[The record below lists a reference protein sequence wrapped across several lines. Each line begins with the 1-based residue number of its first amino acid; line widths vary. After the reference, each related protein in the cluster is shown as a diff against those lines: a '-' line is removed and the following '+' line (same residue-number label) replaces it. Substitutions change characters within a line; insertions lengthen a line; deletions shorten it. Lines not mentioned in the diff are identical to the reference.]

1 LRQRLKSAAILGSP
15 VAARVWPALVC
26 LQAGRDAQETISM
39 PTHRT
44 IAIVFAALLP
54 GCVAALAQQ
63 APLPNGTDD
72 KTIYLNVGVAGK
84 SGPSVSGLTQ
94 QDFTLFDNKAPR
106 PITSFK
112 AVSADQEHME
122 TILLLDAV
130 NARFTTVSYA
140 QAEVQKFLTANGGK
154 LAQPTAL
161 AFLTDKGLEAD
172 SSFSTDGNALSASL
186 NNHTSRLREINR
198 SAGFWGA
205 DERLQIS
212 LNAIHQLTSYASSL
226 PGRKLVLWISP
237 GWPLLSGPGIEMDT
251 AERRK
256 IFGDIVDFSGL
267 LRQANVTLYDINPIG
282 PGESVLGADYYQSFL
297 TGIKDPGQTDL
308 GDLGL
313 QVLAVQSG
321 GLVLLGTNDI
331 AEMLQQCTADART
344 WYEIGFSE
352 APTEKPNEYHQIDI
366 KIDKP
371 GLKARTRT
379 GYYAQP

>member
-1 LRQRLKSAAILGSP
+1 MA
-15 VAARVWPALVC
+15 
-26 LQAGRDAQETISM
+26 M
-39 PTHRT
+39 HRT
-44 IAIVFAALLP
+44 AAIVFAALLP

-63 APLPNGTDD
+63 GPSPTGTDD
-72 KTIYLNVGVAGK
+72 KTIYLNVVVAGK
-84 SGPSVSGLTQ
+84 SGPPVSGLTQ
-94 QDFTLFDNKAPR
+94 QDFTLLDNKAPR

-112 AVSADQEHME
+112 AVSADQEQME
-122 TILLLDAV
+122 TIVLLDAV
-130 NARFTTVSYA
+130 NARFSTVSYA

-161 AFLTDKGLEAD
+161 AFLTDKGLQAD
-172 SSFSTDGNALSASL
+172 SNFSTDGNALSVSI
-186 NNHTSRLREINR
+186 NNHTSRLREIKR

-205 DERLQIS
+205 DEQFQIS

-226 PGRKLVLWISP
+226 PGRKLVLWVSP
-237 GWPLLSGPGIEMDT
+237 GWPLLSGPGVEMDT

-267 LRQANVTLYDINPIG
+267 LRHANVTLYDINPIG
-282 PGESVLGADYYQSFL
+282 PGESVQGADYYQSFL
-297 TGIKDPGQTDL
+297 KGIRDPGQTNL
-308 GDLGL
+308 GNLGL

-321 GLVLLGTNDI
+321 GLVLLGSSDI
-331 AEMLQQCTADART
+331 AEMLQQCTADARN

-352 APTEKPNEYHQIDI
+352 APTEKPNQYHQIDI